1 MRIRFIS
8 PLLATTVAAALALT
22 ACTPL
27 DTADP
32 APKIAATDTV
42 AAPTIPI
49 DVRGEWYLSS
59 TTIGSDSVTHPAT
72 EVSVIF
78 YDGALRVQ
86 TGCEN
91 YDLPMSSELGIT
103 TSEYEPVPRA
113 QCLAIHAPVPE
124 SLVRVADVTNL
135 SRADDTLTL
144 SGAGF
149 SLTFSRTDGV
159 DR

>member
-8 PLLATTVAAALALT
+8 SLLATTVAAALALT
-22 ACTPL
+22 ACAPL

-42 AAPTIPI
+42 APPTIPI
-49 DVRGEWYLSS
+49 DVRGEWHLSS
-59 TTIGSDSVTHPAT
+59 TTIGSDSLTHPAT

-149 SLTFSRTDGV
+149 SLTFTRTAGV